1 MSSSLFSLSGKV
13 AAISGCT
20 RGIGRDMAIALA
32 EAGADVCLLQR
43 NIQDLSVYNEIV
55 ALGRQCHIVPLD
67 VNDQASVKA
76 CIPLVLEKFD
86 DKLDIL
92 VNNAGITKR
101 SPAVDFLEDDWDSVI
116 QCDLKSVFTLAQ
128 AAGKH
133 MVAQKSG
140 KIINTASL
148 MSYQGGVNVV
158 AYAAAKGGIATLTK
172 ALANEWAQHNINVN
186 AIAPGYIATD
196 MTSALRNDETRNR
209 DLMARIPA
217 QRYGTPQ
224 DLKGPLVFL
233 ASQASNYVNGELLV
247 VDGGWMGR

>member
-1 MSSSLFSLSGKV
+1 MSSSLFSLSDKV

-20 RGIGRDMAIALA
+20 RGLGRDMAIALA

-43 NIQDLSVYNEIV
+43 NTQDLNVYNEIV

-67 VNDQASVKA
+67 VNDQASVKNS
-76 CIPLVLEKFD
+76 IPLVLEKFD
-86 DKLDIL
+86 GRLDIL
-92 VNNAGITKR
+92 VNNAGINMR
-101 SPAVDFLEDDWDSVI
+101 NPAVDFLEEDWDAVI
-116 QCDLKSVFTLAQ
+116 QCNLKAVFTLAQ

-148 MSYQGGVNVV
+148 MSYQGGIGVV
-158 AYAAAKGGIATLTK
+158 AYAASKGGVATLTK
-172 ALANEWAQHNINVN
+172 ALANEWAQHNVNVN

-196 MTSALRNDETRNR
+196 MTSALRKDETRNR
-209 DLMARIPA
+209 DLLARIPA

-224 DLKGPLVFL
+224 DLKGPLIFL